1 MKEPIKILITGPPRC
16 GKTTLVSEI
25 SSELQNLGY
34 KTCGFI
40 TTEVKSGKYRIGFR
54 ARDIITKNECWLA
67 RKGGKDTKYMLGR
80 YNVYIEQF
88 NILLNE
94 IFKDFTLS
102 KSIDLCIV
110 DEIGK
115 MELFSENFISIISDL
130 FTSNISILATIGQKI
145 KHPIK
150 EKLLGFKDIQLY
162 SLDSHNFNEIKTQIL
177 TDFK

>member
-25 SSELQNLGY
+25 SSELQSMGY
-34 KTCGFI
+34 KMCGFI

-54 ARDIITKNECWLA
+54 ARDLITKKECWLA
-67 RKGGKDTKYMLGR
+67 RKGGKDTKNMVGR

-88 NILLNE
+88 NRLLDE
-94 IFKDFTLS
+94 SFKSFTLN
-102 KSIDLCIV
+102 KSADLCII

-115 MELFSENFISIISDL
+115 MELFSEKFISIVSDL
-130 FTSNISILATIGQKI
+130 FSSNLSVLATIGLKL

-150 EKLLGFKDIQLY
+150 EQLLDLKNVKLY
-162 SLDSHNFNEIKTQIL
+162 SLNSQNFNEIKTQIL
-177 TDFK
+177 TYFK